1 MLAGRIEP
9 SQPLQSQV
17 EENLAAVALPR
28 DRDSA
33 SNEHGFAAIEP
44 IEMPG
49 EIDAARSR
57 EYALLA
63 ALLRRAPDRQLLEGI
78 ARLKVDASPIGLAH
92 AALAEAARAAKPEAV
107 EREFF
112 DLFIG
117 IGRGEVM
124 PYASYYL
131 TGFLY
136 ERPLARL
143 RGDLAELGIARSE
156 GNYEPEDHVATLCE
170 VMAGLVGGGFPAPSG
185 SDETI
190 FKKHVE
196 PWAARFFADLEHA
209 QAAQFYRSVA
219 RLGRT
224 FIEIESEAYALPA

>member
-17 EENLAAVALPR
+17 EESLAAVAP
-28 DRDSA
+28 D
-33 SNEHGFAAIEP
+33 
-44 IEMPG
+44 
-49 EIDAARSR
+49 EIDDARAR
-57 EYALLA
+57 EYTLLA
-63 ALLRRAPDRQLLEGI
+63 ALLTRTPDRQFLDDI
-78 ARLKVDASPIGLAH
+78 ANLKVDASPIGLAH
-92 AALAEAARAAKPEAV
+92 AALAEAARAAKPETV

-117 IGRGEVM
+117 IGRGELM
-124 PYASYYL
+124 PFGSYYL

-143 RGDLAELGIARSE
+143 RSDLGELGIARSE
-156 GNYEPEDHVATLCE
+156 GNYEPEDHLATLCE
-170 VMAGLVGGGFPAPSG
+170 VMAGLAGGRFPAVPG

-196 PWAARFFADLEHA
+196 PWAGRFFADLERA
-209 QAAQFYRSVA
+209 QAAQFYRSVGM
-219 RLGRT
+219 LGRV
-224 FIEIESEAYALPA
+224 FIEIETEAYALPA

>member
-9 SQPLQSQV
+9 SQPSQSQV
-17 EENLAAVALPR
+17 EESLAMAVLP
-28 DRDSA
+28 D
-33 SNEHGFAAIEP
+33 EV
-44 IEMPG
+44 
-49 EIDAARSR
+49 DAARAR

-63 ALLRRAPDRQLLEGI
+63 ALLTRTPDRQLLEDI
-78 ARLKVDASPIGLAH
+78 ADLKVDATPIGLAH
-92 AALAEAARAAKPEAV
+92 AALAEAARAARPETV

-124 PYASYYL
+124 PYGSYYL

-143 RGDLAELGIARSE
+143 RSDLAELGIARSE
-156 GNYEPEDHVATLCE
+156 GNYEPEDHLATLCE
-170 VMAGLVGGGFPAPSG
+170 VMAGLAGGRLPAPSG
-185 SDETI
+185 SDKRI

-196 PWAARFFADLEHA
+196 PWAARFFADLERA
-209 QAAQFYRSVA
+209 QAAQFYRSVGM
-219 RLGRT
+219 LGRV
-224 FIEIESEAYALPA
+224 FIEIESQAYALPA